1 MAIPK
6 EPRQLMINI
15 MYLVLTALLALNVS
29 AEVFNAFKMV
39 DKGLI
44 KSNRSLDESNNALPT
59 AIRDGA
65 KKKESLQKYADLIDP
80 GREISENIDDY
91 IQNIIDILVKTPE
104 QMEGGQ
110 GKGYLV
116 DSESGRIT
124 DELKAQKDYD
134 ITTRL
139 LVDGPKGDGNG
150 IGAELKT
157 KLEKYKEDMIALVED
172 DPDTDVNEKEEFIKS
187 ISINIDDE
195 AWQRKKKKSWS
206 HFNFS
211 HMPLQAVLPI
221 LSKFQN
227 DVKSTESAFLNY
239 LATKVG
245 TTTDVVIDKYTVVSA
260 PDKSYIIKGEKY
272 RSEIFLSAAASADS
286 QTGISISV
294 NGRTLPLNQDGLG
307 IYESTSSTVG
317 KKSYTATASITN
329 PVTGETQIFKKEF
342 NFEVGERSVAISP
355 TKMNVF
361 YIGVDNPVEVS
372 AAGVASSQINV
383 SMTGE
388 GMGSITKNSDGT
400 FNVTAKKPTRKG
412 EFAKINVTAPGM
424 NASKDFRVKR
434 IPDPVPKLSKSRG
447 GSMPSGEFKLQPG
460 VFPVLEN
467 FDFDAR
473 CDIMGFRLVRVPKR
487 QDPQVVDNRGG
498 KFSQQA
504 RDLIKKAT
512 PSDKFFFEDIKCKC
526 PGDPAPRDLGGM
538 VFNIR

>member
-29 AEVFNAFKMV
+29 AEVFNAFRMV
-39 DKGLI
+39 DQGLV
-44 KSNRSLDESNNALPT
+44 KSNNALDVGNNALPA

-65 KKKESLQKYADLIDP
+65 KKKESLNKYAELIDP
-80 GREISENIDDY
+80 GRELSAEINEY
-91 IQNIIDILVKTPE
+91 IQGIIDTLVND
-104 QMEGGQ
+104 
-110 GKGYLV
+110 KGYKL
-116 DSESGRIT
+116 DEEGNPT

-150 IGAELKT
+150 IGSELKQ
-157 KLEKYKEDMIALVED
+157 KLEDYKTRIIELVED
-172 DPDTDVNEKEEFIKS
+172 DSLTAVNEKDEFIKNVS
-187 ISINIDDE
+187 VNIDDE
-195 AWQRKKKKSWS
+195 SWKKKDKKSWS

-227 DVKSTESAFLNY
+227 DVKSTEAAFLNY

-260 PDKSYIIKGEKY
+260 PEKSYIIKGEKY
-272 RSEIFLSAAASADS
+272 KTEIFLSAAASSDS
-286 QTGISISV
+286 NTGISVSV
-294 NGRTLPLNQDGLG
+294 DGRKLPLNNDGVG
-307 IYESTSSTVG
+307 VYEATASNVG
-317 KKSYTATASITN
+317 VKRYNATASITN
-329 PVTGETQIFKKEF
+329 PVTGETQTFKKEF
-342 NFEVGERSVAISP
+342 SYEVGERSVAISP
-355 TKMNVF
+355 TAMNVF

-372 AAGVASSQINV
+372 AAGVPSSQIKV
-383 SMTGE
+383 SMSGE
-388 GMGSITKNSDGT
+388 GMGTIKKNSDGT
-400 FNVTAKKPTRKG
+400 FTVNVKKPTRKG
-412 EFAKINVTAPGM
+412 EFANINVTAPGM
-424 NASKDFRVKR
+424 NASKGFRVKR

-447 GSMPSGEFKLQPG
+447 GAMSSGEFKIQPG
-460 VFPVLEN
+460 VFPVLES

-473 CDIMGFRLVRVPKR
+473 CDISGFRLVRVPKR
-487 QDPQVVDNRGG
+487 QDPQVVVNRGG
-498 KFSQQA
+498 KFTPDS
-504 RDLIKKAT
+504 RSLIQKAK

>member
-44 KSNRSLDESNNALPT
+44 KSNRSLDETNNTLPA

-65 KKKESLQKYADLIDP
+65 KKKASLQQYADLIDP
-80 GREISENIDDY
+80 GRELSEDMVDY
-91 IQNIIDILVKTPE
+91 IQGIIDQMVKTPE
-104 QMEGGQ
+104 EGGV
-110 GKGYLV
+110 GKGYEI
-116 DSESGRIT
+116 DRETGQMT
-124 DELKAQKDYD
+124 DELKAKKDYD

-150 IGAELKT
+150 IGKELKG
-157 KLEKYKEDMIALVED
+157 KLEKYREDIIALVAD
-172 DPDTDVNEKEEFIKS
+172 DPETEVNETQEFIKA
-187 ISINIDDE
+187 ISVNIDDE
-195 AWQRKKKKSWS
+195 SWQKKGKKSWA

-239 LATKVG
+239 LAGKVG

-260 PDKSYIIKGEKY
+260 PEKSYIIKGEKY
-272 RSEIFLSAAASADS
+272 KSEIFLSAAASADS

-294 NGRTLPLNQDGLG
+294 NGRPLPLNQDGLG
-307 IYESTSSTVG
+307 IYETTAGSVG

-329 PVTGETQIFKKEF
+329 PVTGETQTFKKDF
-342 NFEVGERSVAISP
+342 NYEVGERSVAISP

-361 YIGVDNPVEVS
+361 YIGVNNPVEVS
-372 AAGVASSQINV
+372 AAGVASSQIKV
-383 SMTGE
+383 SMSGSGE
-388 GMGSITKNSDGT
+388 GNISKNADGT
-400 FNVTAKKPTRKG
+400 YNVVVKKPTRKG

-447 GSMPSGEFKLQPG
+447 GSMGSGEFKLQPG

-467 FDFDAR
+467 FDFDAK
-473 CDIMGFRLVRVPKR
+473 CNIVGYRLVRVPKR
-487 QDPQVVDNRGG
+487 QDPQVSDNRGG
-498 KFSQQA
+498 KFTQQS

-526 PGDPAPRDLGGM
+526 PGDIAARDLGGM

>member
-65 KKKESLQKYADLIDP
+65 KKKESLLKYADLIDP
-80 GREISENIDDY
+80 GRQMSKDANDYLQHVIDTLIND
-91 IQNIIDILVKTPE
+91 
-104 QMEGGQ
+104 
-110 GKGYLV
+110 KGYKE
-116 DSESGRIT
+116 DPETGEIT
-124 DELKAQKDYD
+124 DELKAAKDYD
-134 ITTRL
+134 ITTRV
-139 LVDGPKGDGNG
+139 LVNGPKGDGNG
-150 IGAELKT
+150 IGK
-157 KLEKYKEDMIALVED
+157 KIKQVLEKYRADIIGLVED
-172 DPDTDVNEKEEFIKS
+172 DPETQVNEKEEFIKTVS
-187 ISINIDDE
+187 VNIDDE
-195 AWQRKKKKSWS
+195 SWQKKKKKSWS
-206 HFNFS
+206 HFNFD
-211 HMPLQAVLPI
+211 HMPLQSVLPI

-239 LATKVG
+239 LAGKVG

-260 PDKSYIIKGEKY
+260 PEKSYIIKGEKY

-286 QTGISISV
+286 KTGISISV
-294 NGRTLPLNQDGLG
+294 NGRSLPLNQDGLG
-307 IYESTSSTVG
+307 IYELTANSVG
-317 KKSYTATASITN
+317 KQKYTATASITN
-329 PVTGETQIFKKEF
+329 PVTGETQTFKKEF
-342 NFEVGERSVAISP
+342 NYEVGERSVAISP

-372 AAGVASSQINV
+372 AAGVASSQIKV
-383 SMTGE
+383 SMSGA
-388 GMGSITKNSDGT
+388 GGGNISKNSDGT
-400 FNVTAKKPTRKG
+400 YKVTANKPTKKG

-447 GSMPSGEFKLQPG
+447 GSMGSGEFKLQPG

-473 CDIMGFRLVRVPKR
+473 CDIVGFRLVRVPKR
-487 QDPQVVDNRGG
+487 QDPQVAVNRGG
-498 KFSQQA
+498 KFAPDA
-504 RDLIKKAT
+504 RNLIKKAT
-512 PSDKFFFEDIKCKC
+512 PSDKFFFEDIKCRC